1 MTVGTGVGKANN
13 DGATRV
19 GDTNGLRR
27 LDRDRLSKSARH
39 QHILAQL
46 SAAPALR
53 ASELAEA
60 LGVSGET
67 IRRDLMELHERRLIN
82 RTYGGAA
89 RPFAHELAV
98 GDRKAAMVAE
108 REAMAAVVAA
118 LIRPREVLMIG
129 AGATTYHVAR
139 ALAVRGRDITVIT
152 HDFAIASALGPNLS
166 IRVLFCPGRYHA
178 SEGYVYGAQTIQ
190 SINAYEANRAI
201 VGATGVGARGVHD
214 ADDEAGAIY
223 GAMVKRASES
233 ILVADRSKFD
243 QPALTVFAQWADI
256 DRLVTDR
263 APSGALAA
271 ALRAAGTEVT
281 VAEPA
286 GATMLPPKMLPP
298 RR

>member
-1 MTVGTGVGKANN
+1 MALGTGAEMENAGRNPPDA
-13 DGATRV
+13 DA
-19 GDTNGLRR
+19 LRR
-27 LDRDRLSKSARH
+27 PDRDRLSKSARH
-39 QHILAQL
+39 QHIVAQL
-46 SAAPALR
+46 TAAPALR

-67 IRRDLMELHERRLIN
+67 IRRDLMELHERKLIN

-89 RPFAHELAV
+89 RPFAHEQAV
-98 GDRKAAMVAE
+98 GDRKAVMVAE
-108 REAMAAVVAA
+108 REAMAAVVAG
-118 LIRPREVLMIG
+118 LIRPREVLMMG

-139 ALAVRGRDITVIT
+139 ALAARAQDITVIT
-152 HDFAIASALGPNLS
+152 HDFAIASALGPNAS

-201 VGATGVGARGVHD
+201 VGATGVGPRGVHD

-263 APSGALAA
+263 PPSGALAA

-281 VAEPA
+281 VAEPTNA
-286 GATMLPPKMLPP
+286 KMFLP